1 MATILQQRGI
11 CVEGAKIEYFPVTA
25 GLTFYAGE
33 MLYITSTAGR
43 VQECSSDCTVTCG
56 MAAADNAAAAVDTL
70 VPVYVPTPNTR
81 YEFNVYHGTPAS
93 ATTAKVLVG
102 NSYNIF
108 AGTKVMYVDRNDQT
122 VPFFKIEKLSEK
134 DVEGDLFGRVIVSIV
149 PEVAQVAKS
158 LD

>member
-25 GLTFYAGE
+25 SRTIYAGE
-33 MLYITSTAGR
+33 FVYITSTAGR
-43 VQECSSDCTVTCG
+43 IQECTSDCTVTCG
-56 MAAADNAAAAVDTL
+56 MMAADSLAQAVDTL
-70 VPVYVPTPNTR
+70 VPVYVPTPDTR
-81 YEFNVYHGTPAS
+81 YELNVYHGTPAS
-93 ATTAKVLVG
+93 ATIAKKLVG

-108 AGTKVMYVDRNDQT
+108 AGTKAMYVDRNDQT
-122 VPFFKIEKLSEK
+122 VPFFKVEKLSEK
-134 DVEGDLFGRVIVSIV
+134 DEENDLFGRLIVSIV